1 MTRENFTER
10 SPNLPYVSVRTFRVI
25 RLTVTARTGPLRR
38 LHPVSASLSVSMSA
52 RPRRPAGRFLAPNGR
67 TRTKPL
73 REIVTEGEYTY
84 DQQHALDVTRDEDR
98 RREVEQVREARS
110 IRDEPECVGPSILT
124 SYADVNRRL
133 MTQHVIH
140 EVAEA
145 QKQRHEY
152 SPQNRLETVRQRAK
166 HAHVDMSHPIHLVQ
180 KAIDKAR
187 LRGQPIAPAA
197 VVRLEGLEALLDGVS
212 IQRLAA

>member
-1 MTRENFTER
+1 
-10 SPNLPYVSVRTFRVI
+10 
-25 RLTVTARTGPLRR
+25 
-38 LHPVSASLSVSMSA
+38 MSA

-67 TRTKPL
+67 TTTKPL
-73 REIVTEGEYTY
+73 RELPQV
-84 DQQHALDVTRDEDR
+84 ADEP
-98 RREVEQVREARS
+98 EQVDRIREARN
-110 IRDEPECVGPSILT
+110 IRDEPECVGPAILA
-124 SYADVNRRL
+124 SYAEVNRRL

-145 QKQRHEY
+145 QKQRHEF

-187 LRGQPIAPAA
+187 LRGQPVAPAA
-197 VVRLEGLEALLDGVS
+197 LVRLEGLEALLDGVS